1 MDIIWSDIA
10 LAAGRVLI
18 VGALFG
24 AGLPALFALGLRLN
38 AAGAGDAGAGA
49 GEAGA
54 DAARRPA
61 LTALG
66 YLLFAIVIAAVV
78 VGVLWI
84 TRSSL
89 HHYLGISLF
98 GA

>member
-10 LAAGRVLI
+10 LAAGRVLL
-18 VGALFG
+18 VGAVFG
-24 AGLPALFALGLRLN
+24 AGLPALFALGLRLH
-38 AAGAGDAGAGA
+38 AAGAGDLDGV
-49 GEAGA
+49 E
-54 DAARRPA
+54 RRPA
-61 LTALG
+61 FTVLG
-66 YLLFAIVIAAVV
+66 YVLFAIVVAAVV
-78 VGVLWI
+78 TGVLWI

>member
-1 MDIIWSDIA
+1 MWSDIA
-10 LAAGRVLI
+10 LAAGRVLL

-24 AGLPALFALGLRLN
+24 AGLPALFALGLRLH
-38 AAGAGDAGAGA
+38 AAGAGDLDGV
-49 GEAGA
+49 E
-54 DAARRPA
+54 RRPA
-61 LTALG
+61 FTVLG
-66 YLLFAIVIAAVV
+66 YVLFAIVVAAVV
-78 VGVLWI
+78 TGVLWI

>member
-1 MDIIWSDIA
+1 MDLLWGDIA
-10 LAAGRVLI
+10 LSAVRVLI

-24 AGLPALFALGLRLN
+24 AGLPALFALGMRLH
-38 AAGAGDAGAGA
+38 AAGAGDIAVDGVAPSH
-49 GEAGA
+49 
-54 DAARRPA
+54 RRP
-61 LTALG
+61 LLSGLG

-78 VGVLWI
+78 IGVLFI
-84 TRSSL
+84 TRNSL

>member
-10 LAAGRVLI
+10 LAAGRVLL

-24 AGLPALFALGLRLN
+24 AGLPALFALGLRLH
-38 AAGAGDAGAGA
+38 AAGAGDLDGV
-49 GEAGA
+49 E
-54 DAARRPA
+54 RRPA
-61 LTALG
+61 FTVLG
-66 YLLFAIVIAAVV
+66 YVLFAIVVAAVV
-78 VGVLWI
+78 TGVLWI

-89 HHYLGISLF
+89 LHYLGISLF

>member
-10 LAAGRVLI
+10 LAAGRVLL

-24 AGLPALFALGLRLN
+24 AGLPALFALGLRLH
-38 AAGAGDAGAGA
+38 AAGAGDVDGS
-49 GEAGA
+49 GA
-54 DAARRPA
+54 DRRPA
-61 LTALG
+61 YTALG

-78 VGVLWI
+78 TGVLWI